1 MKAVAVVHAAS
12 VSDQLQSLIHS
23 PGVPPLAFALGFIAG
38 AGHAVPGRVT
48 AW

>member
-23 PGVPPLAFALGFIAG
+23 LGVPPLAFALAFVAG
-38 AGHAVPGRVT
+38 AAHAVPGRVT